1 MLCIFGII
9 YVTRKQLLTQSSK
22 LDILIAEVV
31 RAVPFIGRNSG
42 SSRAATSFFAFTAY
56 NTSMDCISL
65 VCLFTINET
74 TNGSLTLFLAMP
86 IKA

>member
-1 MLCIFGII
+1 M
-9 YVTRKQLLTQSSK
+9 
-22 LDILIAEVV
+22 DILIAEVV

-42 SSRAATSFFAFTAY
+42 LSRAATSFFAFTAY

-74 TNGSLTLFLAMP
+74 TNDSLTLFLAMP